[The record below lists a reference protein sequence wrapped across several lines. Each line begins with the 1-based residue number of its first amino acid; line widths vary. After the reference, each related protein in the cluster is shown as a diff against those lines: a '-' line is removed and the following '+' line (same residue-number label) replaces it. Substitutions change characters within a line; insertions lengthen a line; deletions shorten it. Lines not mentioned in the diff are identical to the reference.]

1 MYNVVTKKW
10 GRYTNLYVCNSLSD
24 HVTKVKE
31 IVILPGDNISMQKH
45 YNRAEHWFIVQGIA
59 SVYSKDK
66 KDELIH
72 LGNFNTHEIF
82 HFDKQE
88 WHLVANEK
96 KEVLAGAS
104 IHATHL
110 PTGTQY
116 TTTANKSGVYVL
128 PAVRVGGP
136 YTIHASFV
144 GYKKGEVNEV
154 NTQLGL
160 TSNVDF
166 VLIDEVKAL
175 KEVVVSGARN
185 SIFSKERTGAA
196 QQFTRREL
204 MSNTDNI
211 QPMMNE
217 IGEYID
223 PVVTSPAPR
232 MTQAEADELLRQYN
246 LRRHGTAN
254 PIVNKSG
261 LTKDRAIAL
270 SPESK
275 SMVESMSDK
284 DFKNT
289 VLSLNKGERKI
300 VSAPNDKGAAI
311 YLLGKNKVKMIPK
324 KDWIDEFNSNLSKL
338 NENIVPKLNRSGAS
352 YEFLPMKEIPGL
364 RDHAELGL
372 KSIDKDGK
380 EIVKGWTVKIK
391 PGKFKGEI
399 QDVAGEDYMN
409 SIPGLEMTNS
419 GEGVFDQSLYA
430 PGSNAYRALND
441 YLKSMDLGRI
451 SVRRDWRLYGDGFYR
466 HR

>member
-1 MYNVVTKKW
+1 MIGDPFRFYRVAPPVPTY
-10 GRYTNLYVCNSLSD
+10 GPV
-24 HVTKVKE
+24 E
-31 IVILPGDNISMQKH
+31 LPMVD
-45 YNRAEHWFIVQGIA
+45 VQ
-59 SVYSKDK
+59 SSFPRD
-66 KDELIH
+66 
-72 LGNFNTHEIF
+72 F
-82 HFDKQE
+82 
-88 WHLVANEK
+88 VANRVRQGGSSFLRPIVGIMGQPQRDIVEMITGV
-96 KEVLAGAS
+96 EQTPSEAMGISNPVGAFLTDAVLDPLNIGVTSIGA
-104 IHATHL
+104 AMM
-110 PTGTQY
+110 
-116 TTTANKSGVYVL
+116 
-128 PAVRVGGP
+128 
-136 YTIHASFV
+136 
-144 GYKKGEVNEV
+144 
-154 NTQLGL
+154 
-160 TSNVDF
+160 
-166 VLIDEVKAL
+166 
-175 KEVVVSGARN
+175 RN
-185 SIFSKERTGAA
+185 SMRNPFRYLA
-196 QQFTRREL
+196 RREL
-204 MSNTDNI
+204 MPNIDNI

-261 LTKDRAIAL
+261 LNKDRAIAL

-284 DFKNT
+284 DFQNT

-324 KDWIDEFNSNLSKL
+324 KDWIDEFNSSLSEL
-338 NENIVPKLNRSGAS
+338 NENIVPKLNRSGVS

-451 SVRRDWRLYGDGFYR
+451 SSGKSGLSGKGKKAWETHLLNDRAIGFAHGVGNSGNPDIYAIMRTMSPYIMPTFGAGYGIGNYYRDNNR
-466 HR
+466 